1 MLLPACLFLF
11 LASPAAAASP
21 RPYILHRAAEAE
33 GGLLFRRKKMKVGTL
48 THTVTICIMDVIL
61 PTKIIIGP

>member
-33 GGLLFRRKKMKVGTL
+33 WRIAFYKEKLKVGTL